1 MLSLFLYGGVTMPA
15 NREENGTWTVQ
26 CYYSDW
32 SGTRKKKKK
41 RGFATKRD
49 ALEWER
55 EFLARQQGDTS
66 MSLSAFID
74 VYMEDMAHRLKASTV
89 ANKQWLFDQKIKP
102 YLGDR
107 QLDAIT
113 AADVRKWQNQVM
125 SEGHSPTYLKSIHSQ
140 LSSVF
145 NYAVKYYGLKEN
157 PCQRAGTMGKAQADE
172 MQFWT
177 VEEYKKF
184 RDAARAKIRPF
195 TAFELLY
202 YTGMRIGE
210 FMALTRGDIDTSA
223 GTVTINKTYWKS
235 QGKETIT
242 PPKTPKS
249 NRTITIPPFLCQEL
263 DAYFA
268 AIYGLEAKDRI
279 FPFTK
284 QLLAQEMK
292 LFCQES
298 GVKRIRLHDLRH
310 SHASLL
316 IELGFSPLLI
326 AERLGH
332 ESVETTMNTYAHLYP
347 HKQGEVAQKLE
358 EIGK

>member
-1 MLSLFLYGGVTMPA
+1 MPA
-15 NREENGTWTVQ
+15 NREDNGTWTVQ

-74 VYMEDMAHRLKASTV
+74 LYMEDMAHRLKSSTV
-89 ANKQWLFDQKIKP
+89 ENKRIILDQKIRP
-102 YLGDR
+102 YLGEK

-113 AADVRKWQNQVM
+113 AADVRKWQNQM
-125 SEGHSPTYLKSIHSQ
+125 MGEGHSATYLKGIHSQ
-140 LSSVF
+140 LSSAF

-157 PCQRAGTMGKAQADE
+157 PCHRAGTMGKAQADE

-210 FMALTRGDIDTSA
+210 FLALTRADIDTSA
-223 GTVTINKTYWKS
+223 GTITINKTYWKS
-235 QGKETIT
+235 KGSEIVTT
-242 PPKTPKS
+242 PKTAKS

-263 DAYFA
+263 EAYFS
-268 AIYGLEAKDRI
+268 AIYKLEATDRI
-279 FPFTK
+279 FPFSK
-284 QLLAQEMK
+284 QT
-292 LFCQES
+292 LFNELKKYSTQA

-326 AERLGH
+326 ADRLGH
-332 ESVETTMNTYAHLYP
+332 KSVETTLKTYSHLYP
-347 HKQGEVAQKLE
+347 SKQGEVLQKLE